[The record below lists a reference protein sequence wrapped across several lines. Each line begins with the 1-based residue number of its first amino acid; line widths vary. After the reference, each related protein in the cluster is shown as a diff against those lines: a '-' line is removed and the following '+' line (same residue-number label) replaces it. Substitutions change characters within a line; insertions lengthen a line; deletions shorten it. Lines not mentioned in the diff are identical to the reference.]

1 MEGLLMRISAKC
13 NYGLNA
19 LLELALQWPNK
30 KPLQIQDIAKKQ
42 GIPTRYLV
50 QILIRLKSMKL
61 VKSVRGK
68 EGGYLL
74 SKNPKEIHLGNVLRE
89 LEGPL
94 FPVVENTSAQETNVF
109 FEIWQKADKAIA
121 DVVDPVTFEDL
132 CRKAAG
138 ARKILTYSI

>member
-1 MEGLLMRISAKC
+1 MRISAKC

-30 KPLQIQDIAKKQ
+30 KLLQIQDIASKQ
-42 GIPTRYLV
+42 RIPTQYLV

-68 EGGYLL
+68 GGGYLL
-74 SKNPKEIHLGNVLRE
+74 SKNPKDIRLGNVLKE

-94 FPVVENTSAQETNVF
+94 FPVAENVSLEDGNVF
-109 FEIWQKADKAIA
+109 LEIWQKADKAIA
-121 DVVDPVTFEDL
+121 DVVDSITFEDL
-132 CRKAAG
+132 CRRATG
-138 ARKILTYSI
+138 ARRILTYSI